1 MMRAIEP
8 RFAVAVVTKFST
20 AFLLLIFAAVVF
32 AQEPGPAISTV
43 TVPIEKQVRQTFE
56 FKKDRVY
63 FSNEFPGGR
72 LNAITKDDEG
82 RYVVTITPENAPINM
97 SPWYAFRVWSRKKK
111 EIQVRL
117 VYPEFARHRYDPKL
131 STDGKSWTPLD
142 PQKIVEEDK
151 GPGPGIIE
159 SRPKSSTIT
168 LTVSRRPLWV
178 SAQELQ
184 TSKEVFEWMDA
195 IAKGAGASI
204 VEIGKSRE
212 GRPLRMLQLG
222 NTASKRMMLVISRQ
236 HPPEVT
242 GYFAMQAFIEKLIDG
257 SEASR
262 AFRRDR
268 GIYVVPLMNP
278 DGVDEGHWRH
288 NQGGIDLNRDWQDFN
303 QPETQAVRGFLARRI
318 DETGGRFYFGIDFH
332 STWNDI
338 YYPMSRIYEGNS
350 PRLVHRWLENI
361 QAAIEGYEP
370 RIQAN
375 ERLFPT
381 RVSRNYF
388 FDCCGM
394 EAIVYEI
401 GDNTPRDFIR
411 KKGEVAAVELMKL
424 LSEPRP

>member
-1 MMRAIEP
+1 MTKPKEP
-8 RFAVAVVTKFST
+8 GYASAVGRRFST
-20 AFLLLIFAAVVF
+20 AFLLLILAACAF
-32 AQEPGPAISTV
+32 AQEPEPTVSTE
-43 TVPIEKQVRQTFE
+43 TRPIEKQVRQTFE
-56 FKKDRVY
+56 FKDDRVY
-63 FSNEFPGGR
+63 FSNEFPGAR
-72 LNAITKDDEG
+72 LNSIEKDETG
-82 RYVVTITPENAPINM
+82 RFVVTITPENAPINM
-97 SPWYAFRVWSRKKK
+97 SPWYAFKVWSRKKK

-117 VYPEFARHRYDPKL
+117 IYPEYARHRYDPKL
-131 STDGKSWTPLD
+131 STDGKTWIPLD
-142 PQKIVEEDK
+142 PQKIIEEDK
-151 GPGPGIIE
+151 GPGPGLIA
-159 SRPKSSTIT
+159 SRPKSATIT
-168 LTVSRRPLWV
+168 LTVSKRPLWV

-184 TSKEVFEWMDA
+184 TSKEVFGWIDA
-195 IAKGAGASI
+195 IAKRSGAPTE
-204 VEIGKSRE
+204 EIGKSRE

-222 NTASKRMMLVISRQ
+222 NSKSKKMMLVISRQ

-257 SEASR
+257 SPTSK
-262 AFRRDR
+262 AFLDNW
-268 GIYVVPLMNP
+268 GIYVIPLMNP

-303 QPETQAVRGFLARRI
+303 QPETQAVRDFLARRI
-318 DETGGRFYFGIDFH
+318 AETGGRFYFGIDFH

-361 QAAIEGYEP
+361 QVAIDGYEP

-375 ERLFPT
+375 ERLYPT

-411 KKGEVAAVELMKL
+411 RKGEVAAEELMRL
-424 LSEPRP
+424 LMEPRP

>member
-1 MMRAIEP
+1 MKRPKEP
-8 RFAVAVVTKFST
+8 TFAVSLRTKLPI
-20 AFLLLIFAAVVF
+20 AFLLLIFAAF
-32 AQEPGPAISTV
+32 AAAQGPEPVISTV

-56 FKKDRVY
+56 FKDDRVY

-72 LNAITKDDEG
+72 LNAIAKDEAG

-97 SPWYAFRVWSRKKK
+97 SPWYAFKVWSRKKK

-117 VYPEFARHRYDPKL
+117 VYPEYARHRYDPKL
-131 STDGKSWTPLD
+131 STDGKTWSPLD
-142 PQKIVEEDK
+142 PQKIVYEGKDPEDEESL
-151 GPGPGIIE
+151 PRSAVI
-159 SRPKSSTIT
+159 S
-168 LTVSRRPLWV
+168 LTVSRRPVWV

-184 TSKEVFEWMDA
+184 SSNEVFAWMDS
-195 IAKGAGASI
+195 IAKKAGAPI
-204 VEIGKSRE
+204 EEIGKSRE
-212 GRPLRMLQLG
+212 GRPLRMLKLG
-222 NTASKRMMLVISRQ
+222 NTSSKRMMLVISRQ

-257 SEASR
+257 SEASS
-262 AFRRDR
+262 AFRRDW

-303 QPETQAVRGFLARRI
+303 QPETQAVRSFIARRI
-318 DETGGRFYFGIDFH
+318 AETGGRFYFGIDFH

-350 PRLVHRWLENI
+350 PRLVHRWLDNM

-370 RIQAN
+370 RIQAT